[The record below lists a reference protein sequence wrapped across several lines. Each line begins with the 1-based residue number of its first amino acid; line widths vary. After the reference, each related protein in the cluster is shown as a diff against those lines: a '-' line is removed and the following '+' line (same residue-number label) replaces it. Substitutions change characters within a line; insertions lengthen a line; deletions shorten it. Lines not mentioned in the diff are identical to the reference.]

1 MSEINSI
8 EGSLQYTKGEFAIVV
23 ARFNGFIVESLL
35 EGAIDTLKRSGV
47 AESAITVVRVPGA
60 FEVPVV
66 VQGLAQTGNY
76 SAVIAL
82 GAVIRGATPHFDIVA
97 NESAKGLSA
106 IALDH
111 GIPIINGILTTDSI
125 EQAIERAGTKAGNK
139 GSEAAAGAIEMVNL
153 MSQIS

>member
-1 MSEINSI
+1 MSEVNLI
-8 EGSLQYTKGEFAIVV
+8 EGSLQYTEGRFAIVC

-35 EGAIDTLKRSGV
+35 AGAIDTLKRNGV
-47 AESAITVVRVPGA
+47 AESAITVVKTPGA
-60 FEVPVV
+60 FEIPGA
-66 VQGLAQTGNY
+66 VQGLAQSGNY
-76 SAVIAL
+76 SAIIAL

-111 GIPIINGILTTDSI
+111 GVPVINGILTTDSI

-139 GSEAAAGAIEMVNL
+139 GAEAAAGAIEMVNL
-153 MSQIS
+153 MPRLD